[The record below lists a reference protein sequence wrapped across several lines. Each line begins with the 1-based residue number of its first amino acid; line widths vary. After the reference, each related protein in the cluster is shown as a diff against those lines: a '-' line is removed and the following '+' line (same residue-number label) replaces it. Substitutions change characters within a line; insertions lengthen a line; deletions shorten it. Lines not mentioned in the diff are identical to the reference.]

1 MEDTTSIVML
11 PYKPAPSPPAYMDYK
26 VIVLRLRKAVI
37 NLNLQLFSSDN
48 DDLVA
53 VPDKTLQIPGI
64 QTHPR
69 RPRRLSL
76 SKRSV
81 SRVNS
86 SLTAISVSVHSMS
99 TAMENHERKNKNG
112 KTGSVKTVSS
122 IYSTAC

>member
-1 MEDTTSIVML
+1 
-11 PYKPAPSPPAYMDYK
+11 MDRE
-26 VIVLRLRKAVI
+26 VIVLGLQRAVV
-37 NLNLQLFSSDN
+37 NLNFELFSSDN
-48 DDLVA
+48 NDLVA

-86 SLTAISVSVHSMS
+86 SLTAISVSVR
-99 TAMENHERKNKNG
+99 T
-112 KTGSVKTVSS
+112 
-122 IYSTAC
+122 